1 MFLVDNITVL
11 QLVVSF
17 IVSIADM
24 TNKYLQATSRS
35 KRQAQDKLVDAILP
49 AGLLPKVTLVQS
61 EN

>member
-24 TNKYLQATSRS
+24 TKKYLQATSRS
-35 KRQAQDKLVDAILP
+35 KRQAQDKLVDAILH
-49 AGLLPKVTLVQS
+49 AGLLPKATLVQ
-61 EN
+61 